1 MAADIL
7 ITLKLSAIFSCINLC
22 PFFGS
27 PDRIIFPISVMAFWR
42 MSWMWHP
49 RLRDSEFSFNLRP
62 MPTLFRSPWHGTL
75 TLNRTQLAAE
85 YATALKVTIT
95 YLIDINNRTSY
106 TLSNLQDEKTHYT
119 AATAYDQYGDES
131 DFSDEAIF
139 NVPPFD
145 KRHSC

>member
-27 PDRIIFPISVMAFWR
+27 PDRIIFPTSVMAFWR

-95 YLIDINNRTSY
+95 YLIDINNRTS
-106 TLSNLQDEKTHYT
+106 
-119 AATAYDQYGDES
+119 
-131 DFSDEAIF
+131 
-139 NVPPFD
+139 
-145 KRHSC
+145 